1 MIVIVP
7 RAAHPRSRGENF
19 ESFRQ
24 SVESVGSS
32 PLTRG
37 KRLQGEADPVACRL
51 IPAHAGKTGSFETL
65 FIKSGAHPRSRGE
78 NEIVIALVR
87 SGTGSSPLT
96 RGKRASARS
105 WSRSRRLIPAH
116 AGKTL
121 KTASIAPVDWAHPR
135 SRGENNQPRSW
146 TVELGG
152 SSPLTRGKRVAY
164 RTNEVQERLIPAH
177 AGKTLWHDWHMRT
190 REGSSPLTRGK
201 QSAIARGPRLVG
213 LIPAHAGKTRPK
225 NRRKSASRAHPRS
238 RGENQVEGH
247 LRVVLAGSSPLTR
260 GKPRTAVRPTMAAG
274 LIPAHAGKTILRGC
288 SWRWPWAHPR
298 SRGENQ
304 LRVLDREL
312 GRGLIPAHAGKT
324 RQGWHPRAGSR
335 AHPRSRGENSP
346 SAILAR
352 PSPGSSPLTRGKLRS
367 RRP

>member
-1 MIVIVP
+1 M
-7 RAAHPRSRGENF
+7 RAHPRSRGENQRSGDSDRAEGGSSPLTRGKLRVF
-19 ESFRQ
+19 PPVGRVCGLIPAHAGKTS
-24 SVESVGSS
+24 SVAWSPSMPRAHPRSRGENTEPTKSTPVLTGSS

-152 SSPLTRGKRVAY
+152 SSPLTRGK
-164 RTNEVQERLIPAH
+164 
-177 AGKTLWHDWHMRT
+177 
-190 REGSSPLTRGK
+190 

-260 GKPRTAVRPTMAAG
+260 GKPAA
-274 LIPAHAGKTILRGC
+274 
-288 SWRWPWAHPR
+288 
-298 SRGENQ
+298 
-304 LRVLDREL
+304 
-312 GRGLIPAHAGKT
+312 
-324 RQGWHPRAGSR
+324 
-335 AHPRSRGENSP
+335 SP
-346 SAILAR
+346 
-352 PSPGSSPLTRGKLRS
+352 
-367 RRP
+367 